1 MTVLATTVRTPSGN
15 PSERWQAPSRNPSGH
30 AFVVPVVREMAPQR
44 AAVGSSAW

>member
-1 MTVLATTVRTPSGN
+1 MTVLATTVR
-15 PSERWQAPSRNPSGH
+15 RNLAGH